1 MKHHGKNEQCIV
13 QDQITTRHC
22 VGIIIR
28 IILQQLEDL
37 LIAAS
42 ATMAQSMARSLPLPS
57 VVPSHCTRCA
67 PPSPS
72 RPPRRTNRFVRE
84 LPPPPLWSPKPTLPL
99 VRPPPPPLSFVAVRA
114 AVARE
119 RRERPAGGGWWSDG
133 GEVSLLEGGG
143 GVPMQTRPRSGG
155 AVQPWNWPDVEAG

>member
-1 MKHHGKNEQCIV
+1 MPNLLYKTKKMKHHGKNEQCIV

-57 VVPSHCTRCA
+57 VVPSH
-67 PPSPS
+67 
-72 RPPRRTNRFVRE
+72 
-84 LPPPPLWSPKPTLPL
+84 
-99 VRPPPPPLSFVAVRA
+99 
-114 AVARE
+114 
-119 RRERPAGGGWWSDG
+119 
-133 GEVSLLEGGG
+133 
-143 GVPMQTRPRSGG
+143 
-155 AVQPWNWPDVEAG
+155 